1 MTNLGTPGALLMVPK
16 GTDIRKI
23 IPVPKSTDPRDAVM
37 EKIGSLDGITLY
49 NAQVLVAIYERP
61 KVTAKGIHLAD
72 QTLAEDEY
80 QGKAALV
87 LKMGPMAYKDP
98 DGRWFT
104 NADISPGDWIVVRPS
119 DTWNI
124 NINGVKCRMLNDTAT
139 RMKIDDP
146 IRVW

>member
-1 MTNLGTPGALLMVPK
+1 MALLM
-16 GTDIRKI
+16 
-23 IPVPKSTDPRDAVM
+23 PVPKATDPREAVM
-37 EKIGSLDGITLY
+37 KKLGSLDRITLY
-49 NAQVLVAIYERP
+49 NAQVLVAIYESP
-61 KVTAKGIHLAD
+61 AVTKGGIIKPG

-119 DTWNI
+119 DTWRI
-124 NINGVKCRMLNDTAT
+124 NIDGVKCRMLNDTAT

-146 IRVW
+146 ERIW

>member
-1 MTNLGTPGALLMVPK
+1 MALLM
-16 GTDIRKI
+16 
-23 IPVPKSTDPRDAVM
+23 PVPKSTDPRDAVM

-49 NAQVLVAIYERP
+49 NAQVLVAIYESP
-61 KVTAKGIHLAD
+61 QVTKGGIYKPD
-72 QTLAEDEY
+72 QVLAEDEY

-87 LKMGPMAYKDP
+87 LKMGPMAYKDA

-119 DTWNI
+119 DTWRI
-124 NINGVKCRMLNDTAT
+124 NVNGVKCRMLNDTAT

-146 IRVW
+146 ALVW